1 MQEMDN
7 AVNQVKKEIDQRYDF
22 RGSNASIEL
31 GEKEVKIAAEDEYK
45 LGAILDMLRQKM
57 AKRGIPLRCLVPGK
71 IEPAAKG
78 TVRQSLEI
86 QQGISKE
93 NGKKIVAAI
102 KASKLKVTA
111 QIQDDQV
118 RVAGAKKD
126 DLQAVIQLL
135 KAEIPA
141 SIRHHQHA
149 LSIRPRFGK
158 EWSKMTE
165 HKDFDKKKI
174 NDGELQKYSGSY
186 SEEGLLHKISRY
198 GAHIGIELLYKVVQ
212 LWCVLQKPEV
222 PAKEKAL
229 IMGALGYLIALRI
242 LCRI

>member
-1 MQEMDN
+1 MDN

-93 NGKKIVAAI
+93 NGKKN
-102 KASKLKVTA
+102 
-111 QIQDDQV
+111 
-118 RVAGAKKD
+118 R
-126 DLQAVIQLL
+126 
-135 KAEIPA
+135 
-141 SIRHHQHA
+141 
-149 LSIRPRFGK
+149 
-158 EWSKMTE
+158 
-165 HKDFDKKKI
+165 
-174 NDGELQKYSGSY
+174 GSY
-186 SEEGLLHKISRY
+186 QGFQAEGNCSDSGRP
-198 GAHIGIELLYKVVQ
+198 GT
-212 LWCVLQKPEV
+212 CCRC
-222 PAKEKAL
+222 EK
-229 IMGALGYLIALRI
+229 G
-242 LCRI
+242 

>member
-1 MQEMDN
+1 MAKDSSFDVVSQVDMQEMDN

-45 LGAILDMLRQKM
+45 LGAILDM
-57 AKRGIPLRCLVPGK
+57 
-71 IEPAAKG
+71 
-78 TVRQSLEI
+78 LEI

-135 KAEIPA
+135 KAGD
-141 SIRHHQHA
+141 
-149 LSIRPRFGK
+149 FGV
-158 EWSKMTE
+158 
-165 HKDFDKKKI
+165 DLQFI
-174 NDGELQKYSGSY
+174 NM
-186 SEEGLLHKISRY
+186 R
-198 GAHIGIELLYKVVQ
+198 
-212 LWCVLQKPEV
+212 
-222 PAKEKAL
+222 
-229 IMGALGYLIALRI
+229 
-242 LCRI
+242 